1 IWYTG
6 DQQGFSPNTA
16 TISQTDELNLQAY
29 LDQDNRKVIAFSPG
43 YLRPYSDRS
52 WDAIS
57 NTFINTYLGA
67 TMGRFDFNDNNL
79 TVSGTAD
86 TVTAGVTLQVAGSD
100 AIRAY
105 TSVLEPAEGTATL
118 LTTPLDPD
126 GSGTVRA
133 IAIAT
138 GRQSVGAAATSTI
151 VFAGFAFENI
161 VDIGPNNKQ
170 ALMGRLLDY

>member
-1 IWYTG
+1 
-6 DQQGFSPNTA
+6 
-16 TISQTDELNLQAY
+16 
-29 LDQDNRKVIAFSPG
+29 V
-43 YLRPYSDRS
+43 
-52 WDAIS
+52 
-57 NTFINTYLGA
+57 
-67 TMGRFDFNDNNL
+67 
-79 TVSGTAD
+79 TV
-86 TVTAGVTLQVAGSD
+86 GVTLQVAGSD